1 MQLQAKVLVLC
12 VGAAFSTSP
21 VLAQNQYGGQDNPP
35 PQGYQPPGYQQGYP
49 GQQQGYPAGQQPY
62 PNQSGYPPQGYN
74 NYPPQQYP
82 PQAPYNTQQMPF
94 GNQPMYRGQP
104 GPGFSSPA
112 GFTNDASAA
121 APVKATPQQQAKVF
135 QWFQKYDDVRRRAQM
150 NPVEKQQADSILG
163 KGLSILMP
171 GPEKL
176 AAKDIL
182 ARLVTRYDNATKA
195 LEALPSTNETK
206 RLQQGYYQYFSNARA
221 LFSDYLRVQ
230 DNLMAKDANGQPI
243 MAQLMQRKQ
252 GLEQLER
259 ACKDADAQSRAAFGV
274 PAYQY

>member
-1 MQLQAKVLVLC
+1 MQLQAKFLVVLC
-12 VGAAFSTSP
+12 LGTTFGPSSA
-21 VLAQNQYGGQDNPP
+21 LAQNQYGGQDNPP
-35 PQGYQPPGYQQGYP
+35 PQGYQQPQGYP
-49 GQQQGYPAGQQPY
+49 AQQQGYPTTQQPY

-82 PQAPYNTQQMPF
+82 PAPYNTQQMPF
-94 GNQPMYRGQP
+94 GNQPSYRGQS
-104 GPGFSSPA
+104 GPGLSSPA
-112 GFTNDASAA
+112 GYNNDVSAA
-121 APVKATPQQQAKVF
+121 GPMKATPQQQAKVF

-195 LEALPSTNETK
+195 LEALPPTNETK

-221 LFSDYLRVQ
+221 LFADYLRVQ

-259 ACKDADAQSRAAFGV
+259 ACKEADAQSRAAFGV

>member
-1 MQLQAKVLVLC
+1 
-12 VGAAFSTSP
+12 
-21 VLAQNQYGGQDNPP
+21 
-35 PQGYQPPGYQQGYP
+35 
-49 GQQQGYPAGQQPY
+49 
-62 PNQSGYPPQGYN
+62 
-74 NYPPQQYP
+74 
-82 PQAPYNTQQMPF
+82 MPF
-94 GNQPMYRGQP
+94 GNQPGFNGQP
-104 GPGFSSPA
+104 GQGPGFGNP
-112 GFTNDASAA
+112 GFNSESAA
-121 APVKATPQQQAKVF
+121 VAPVKTSPQQQAKVF

-150 NPVEKQQADSILG
+150 NPVEKQQADAIMG

-182 ARLVTRYDNATKA
+182 ARLVTRYDTATKA
-195 LEALPSTNETK
+195 LEALPPTNETK
-206 RLQQGYYQYFSNARA
+206 RLQQGYYQYFSSARG

-230 DNLMAKDANGQPI
+230 DNLMARDASGQPI

-259 ACKDADAQSRAAFGV
+259 ACKEADAQCRAAFGV